1 MQHKGRIIKLQY
13 MTLPSGIHGAVREME
28 HSYVILINSD
38 SPGIVQRFAIG
49 HEFAHIFLDH
59 FESSKGVLELEKEA
73 NKRAWE
79 FYRFYRDN
87 QKERG

>member
-1 MQHKGRIIKLQY
+1 MQHNGRIIKLQY

-49 HEFAHIFLDH
+49 HELAHIFLDH
-59 FESSKGVLELEKEA
+59 FERSECVLELEKEA

-79 FYRFYRDN
+79 FYRLYRDN